1 MIYLCSFM
9 LYIQHVALT
18 IMSVSCICTSCLN
31 VFFKY
36 LYFLSFFVLFNFQ
49 VKTLQYWLL
58 HLLYQV
64 QSGFFFLLSVTSRLR
79 PIHKY
84 IPICYKIRSY
94 LKQFGIKVSLTEV
107 NNWRNFFISDTLA
120 TQITSEMS
128 EKTLLGQVHL
138 LSTHSQT
145 RVCQVKNLFV
155 CVIKIAFCQFSC
167 YILYSK
173 LPKPW

>member
-9 LYIQHVALT
+9 LYIQHVTMT
-18 IMSVSCICTSCLN
+18 IMSVYCICTSRLN

-49 VKTLQYWLL
+49 VTNITILAY
-58 HLLYQV
+58 YIRSRV
-64 QSGFFFLLSVTSRLR
+64 EFFLLSVTSRLR

-84 IPICYKIRSY
+84 IPMCYKIRSY
-94 LKQFGIKVSLTEV
+94 LKQFGIKVSLSEV

-145 RVCQVKNLFV
+145 RVCQVKKII
-155 CVIKIAFCQFSC
+155 CVIKIVFCQFSC
-167 YILYSK
+167 YILVY
-173 LPKPW
+173 LF